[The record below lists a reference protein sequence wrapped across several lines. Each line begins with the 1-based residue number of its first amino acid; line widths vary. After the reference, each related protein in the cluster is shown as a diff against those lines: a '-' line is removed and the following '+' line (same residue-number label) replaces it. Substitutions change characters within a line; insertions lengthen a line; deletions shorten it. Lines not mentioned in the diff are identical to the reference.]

1 MESMHEKGMSDDPR
15 YSQMKGMGMRSGGHA
30 GMGPP
35 PSPMDQ
41 HSQGTVSL
49 LPCHSQTWEVLT
61 PFSLQ
66 GLLQMDLG
74 RPQMVE

>member
-1 MESMHEKGMSDDPR
+1 MESMHEKGMSEDPR

-41 HSQGTVSL
+41 HSQGTVL
-49 LPCHSQTWEVLT
+49 TLPVLCWSHSEVLA
-61 PFSLQ
+61 
-66 GLLQMDLG
+66 
-74 RPQMVE
+74 